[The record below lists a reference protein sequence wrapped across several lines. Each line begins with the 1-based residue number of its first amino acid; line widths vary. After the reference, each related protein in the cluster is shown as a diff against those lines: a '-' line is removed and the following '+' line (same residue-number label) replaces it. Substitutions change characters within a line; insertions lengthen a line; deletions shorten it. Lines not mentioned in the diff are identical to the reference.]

1 MTTSIS
7 MRGHIRRRT
16 GQACTG
22 KTLSQAQYLG
32 ISACSS
38 FLVLISP
45 DCFISAQLAPHALLL
60 CSCRTSH
67 LTDRLTTPR
76 TPNRTVRALKRTC
89 GSYTSV
95 RIITVSGRGLVS
107 ETIPSARAYRR
118 DLYQLH
124 AHPSRSQSPSVAS
137 TIELVSEIGNRAREV
152 DAHLISRERVYPRHS
167 LLNFCFRAFR
177 LG

>member
-1 MTTSIS
+1 MCAENA
-7 MRGHIRRRT
+7 R
-16 GQACTG
+16 

-38 FLVLISP
+38 FPGTYLSRLLYLSAISTGRTPLVL
-45 DCFISAQLAPHALLL
+45 L
-60 CSCRTSH
+60 SH
-67 LTDRLTTPR
+67 LSQIASFPSPPC

-89 GSYTSV
+89 GSYTYV

-152 DAHLISRERVYPRHS
+152 DARLISRERVFPRHS
-167 LLNFCFRAFR
+167 LLNLCFRALR